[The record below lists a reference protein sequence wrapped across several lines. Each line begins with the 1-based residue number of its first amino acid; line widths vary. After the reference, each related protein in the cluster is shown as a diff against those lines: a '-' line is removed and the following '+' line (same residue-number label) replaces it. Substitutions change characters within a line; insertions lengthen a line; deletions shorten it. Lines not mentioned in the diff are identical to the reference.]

1 MKRNLWEEVR
11 DLQVALVL
19 QTKKVNE
26 ATDIITNF
34 ESLQDDM
41 SEEIVRLQENLDYR
55 TKIENEAIELISQC
69 KFEEAQEL
77 LKTI

>member
-19 QTKKVNE
+19 QTKKLNE

-55 TKIENEAIELISQC
+55 TKIENEAIDLISQC

>member
-1 MKRNLWEEVR
+1 MKKNLWEEVR

-19 QTKKVNE
+19 QTKKLNE
-26 ATDIITNF
+26 ATDIITNC

-41 SEEIVRLQENLDYR
+41 WEEIVRLQENLDYR
-55 TKIENEAIELISQC
+55 TKIENEAIDLISQC

>member
-19 QTKKVNE
+19 QTKKLNE
-26 ATDIITNF
+26 ATDIIINF

-55 TKIENEAIELISQC
+55 TKIENEAIDLISQC

>member
-1 MKRNLWEEVR
+1 MKKNLWEEVR

-19 QTKKVNE
+19 QTKKLNE
-26 ATDIITNF
+26 ATDIIINF

-55 TKIENEAIELISQC
+55 TKIENEAIDLISQC